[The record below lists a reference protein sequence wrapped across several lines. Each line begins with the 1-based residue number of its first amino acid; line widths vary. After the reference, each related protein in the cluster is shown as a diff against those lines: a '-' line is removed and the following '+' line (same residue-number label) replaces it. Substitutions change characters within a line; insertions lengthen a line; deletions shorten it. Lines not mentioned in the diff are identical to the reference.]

1 MIGPLL
7 SHMLWFCFQNDI
19 RTISVSHW
27 GSELGLTVLQG
38 LSQLYTSLVWESTV
52 LLALCSE
59 DILPAG
65 CQFGRADMDRIIP
78 NDVREAHLKDLTV
91 GSGEGGA
98 HKEEEGGPHSN
109 GSNGMSAAMESLTTS
124 ESVDSPMEVST
135 SLDAQSSS
143 GIVSGV
149 SGVNGSA
156 AGNTNA
162 AGSGDRDSAPGMSPA
177 AGKDAVATTSTS
189 TESTTTSLSTPS
201 GKKPKVSPVLQA
213 QIRQLKPLLSVS
225 SRLGRALAELFGLLV
240 KLCVGSPVRQRRSQQ
255 QTNQGATPTP
265 AARDVASALT
275 RLLAN
280 GLSWEPPHYAP
291 VPKLR

>member
-1 MIGPLL
+1 
-7 SHMLWFCFQNDI
+7 MLWFCFQNDI

-143 GIVSGV
+143 GVV

>member
-1 MIGPLL
+1 M
-7 SHMLWFCFQNDI
+7 
-19 RTISVSHW
+19 SHW

-59 DILPAG
+59 DILPPG

-78 NDVREAHLKDLTV
+78 SDIREAHLKDSTV
-91 GSGEGGA
+91 GCGEGGA

-135 SLDAQSSS
+135 SLDAPSTS
-143 GIVSGV
+143 GGVSGG

-156 AGNTNA
+156 AGNTGA
-162 AGSGDRDSAPGMSPA
+162 AGSGDRDSAAPGMISVGDKDTVA
-177 AGKDAVATTSTS
+177 ATSSSAESATSS
-189 TESTTTSLSTPS
+189 STPS

-255 QTNQGATPTP
+255 QTNQGATPTA
-265 AARDVASALT
+265 AARAVASALT